1 MSTDDDRIKD
11 LPTHDV
17 DARVAARIRVQA
29 QAVLNGHAAAAEPAN
44 ALNAWFYRL
53 VEPTGLIGLG
63 VAQLFWTVHDTFA
76 LFR

>member
-1 MSTDDDRIKD
+1 MSTDDDRIKG
-11 LPTHDV
+11 LPTYDV
-17 DARVAARIRVQA
+17 DARVAARIRLEA
-29 QAVLNGHAAAAEPAN
+29 EAVLSGHAAAAEPAR
-44 ALNAWFYRL
+44 ALKAWFYRV